1 MSSTTLVGTL
11 PNFLL
16 IGAMRAGT
24 TSLHKALSDHPEIF
38 MSQPKEL
45 HFFVQDR
52 NWDRGLQWYV
62 HQFAKAADVPAR
74 GEASVTYTQFPQ
86 LAGVPQRAASV
97 LPSARLVY
105 VVRDPITRMRS
116 HYEHD
121 LRRALAGTAPCGW
134 SRIAAHGSAEGALLG
149 QDKYLDASRY
159 AMQLDQ
165 WLEHYPADSIC
176 VLTSEWLWEEPRA
189 AMREVFEFLGVD
201 TGFEPAAQLE
211 QLNEA
216 TRPRR
221 RSPFANH
228 PMIRGVATR
237 VPRSVKDRLRPR
249 EVAVPDLQDLLKIS
263 ADVKFQ
269 LRERIRDDICRLRP
283 YVRGPFDGWGTA

>member
-11 PNFLL
+11 PNFLV
-16 IGAMRAGT
+16 IGAMRAGS

-38 MSQPKEL
+38 MAQPKEL
-45 HFFVQDR
+45 HFFVEKR

-62 HQFAKAADVPAR
+62 HQFAKAADIAAR

-86 LAGVPQRAASV
+86 VSGVPQRAVSV
-97 LPSARLVY
+97 LPNARLVY
-105 VVRDPITRMRS
+105 VVRDPIARMRS

-121 LRRALAGTAPCGW
+121 LRRALAGTPPYGW
-134 SRIAAHGSAEGALLG
+134 SRIAAHGGAEDALLG

-165 WLEHYPADSIC
+165 WLEHYSADNIC
-176 VLTSEWLWEEPRA
+176 VLTSEWLWQDPRA

-201 TGFEPAAQLE
+201 TGFEPAAELE
-211 QLNEA
+211 QLNQS
-216 TRPRR
+216 TRLRR

-228 PMIRGVATR
+228 PMIRGLAAK
-237 VPRSVKDRLRPR
+237 VPPSVKGRLRAR
-249 EVAVPDLQDLLKIS
+249 EVPVPDLQQLLKIS
-263 ADVKFQ
+263 AHLEFM
-269 LRERIRDDICRLRP
+269 LRERIRDDVCRLRP
-283 YVRGPFDGWGTA
+283 YVRGPFDGWGIA